1 MSWEAMERGSGLL
14 VLILVLEP
22 FLLRFFLNKRG
33 GGGRRGRNI
42 EALDQFS
49 QHRSDPKE
57 QLLAF
62 VDLSSTANGL
72 RDQRIQTCRAFSSR
86 TTCMIEIRS
95 HLNFLFVSSSWKIH
109 QMARTRTKTI
119 VGSVLCG
126 GSGRFENITHAT
138 DRMNQFGLK
147 RIVHLCPQAAH
158 DHIDYVRI
166 GFESYVP
173 HMFCNFIAGYYF
185 THGMRQV
192 GEKEKLF
199 GRKV

>member
-86 TTCMIEIRS
+86 TTCSSQFSIR
-95 HLNFLFVSSSWKIH
+95 FLVMEDPSNGEDEDDYEDENDRR
-109 QMARTRTKTI
+109 QCI
-119 VGSVLCG
+119 VR
-126 GSGRFENITHAT
+126 RFRA
-138 DRMNQFGLK
+138 L
-147 RIVHLCPQAAH
+147 
-158 DHIDYVRI
+158 
-166 GFESYVP
+166 
-173 HMFCNFIAGYYF
+173 
-185 THGMRQV
+185 
-192 GEKEKLF
+192 
-199 GRKV
+199 

>member
-62 VDLSSTANGL
+62 VDLSPLQTA
-72 RDQRIQTCRAFSSR
+72 F
-86 TTCMIEIRS
+86 
-95 HLNFLFVSSSWKIH
+95 
-109 QMARTRTKTI
+109 
-119 VGSVLCG
+119 
-126 GSGRFENITHAT
+126 AT
-138 DRMNQFGLK
+138 SASK
-147 RIVHLCPQAAH
+147 HAAH
-158 DHIDYVRI
+158 SVAEPRASSKNFARVRRWRRP
-166 GFESYVP
+166 FPSAVFSKAERLARLS
-173 HMFCNFIAGYYF
+173 
-185 THGMRQV
+185 
-192 GEKEKLF
+192 
-199 GRKV
+199 

>member
-1 MSWEAMERGSGLL
+1 MSWEAMERGPGLL

-22 FLLRFFLNKRG
+22 FHLRFLLNKRG

-86 TTCMIEIRS
+86 TTCIIKELRSGSSLPSAVLFSRIQQSGETSSIKLIRS
-95 HLNFLFVSSSWKIH
+95 VCNASIHRTLLVVDEQPGHLRGN
-109 QMARTRTKTI
+109 T
-119 VGSVLCG
+119 
-126 GSGRFENITHAT
+126 
-138 DRMNQFGLK
+138 
-147 RIVHLCPQAAH
+147 
-158 DHIDYVRI
+158 
-166 GFESYVP
+166 
-173 HMFCNFIAGYYF
+173 
-185 THGMRQV
+185 
-192 GEKEKLF
+192 
-199 GRKV
+199 